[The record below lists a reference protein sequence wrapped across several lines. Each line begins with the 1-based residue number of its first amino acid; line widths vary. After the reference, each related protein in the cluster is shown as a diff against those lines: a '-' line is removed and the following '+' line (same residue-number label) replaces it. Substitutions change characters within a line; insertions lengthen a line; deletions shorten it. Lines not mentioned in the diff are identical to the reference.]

1 MRSRLAERLVSLAA
15 LLPLLAFVVAGIGYD
30 RFRCTF
36 TGEVSEMGCCPAEDP
51 PAAPVVSG
59 ASCCDHETALAV
71 RVPAEPAPAH
81 ALAAPEVF
89 AVALPA
95 RFAPGPAPAATFA
108 PPAPGRAPP
117 RPPLVLVKQSFL
129 I

>member
-1 MRSRLAERLVSLAA
+1 MRSRLAGRLVSLAA

-36 TGEVSEMGCCPAEDP
+36 TGEVSEMGCCPADDP
-51 PAAPVVSG
+51 PAAPVVTG
-59 ASCCDHETALAV
+59 ASCCDHETALRL
-71 RVPAEPAPAH
+71 RVPVEPAPARE
-81 ALAAPEVF
+81 LAPLDVF

-95 RFAPGPAPAATFA
+95 PFTPEPAPAATFA

>member
-1 MRSRLAERLVSLAA
+1 MRPRLPERLISLAA

-51 PAAPVVSG
+51 PAAPAVSG
-59 ASCCDHETALAV
+59 ASCCDHEIARVV
-71 RVPAEPAPAH
+71 RVPAEPAPAREVAALD
-81 ALAAPEVF
+81 ALALP
-89 AVALPA
+89 LPA
-95 RFAPGPAPAATFA
+95 LFAPAPAPAATFA

>member
-51 PAAPVVSG
+51 PAAPVVVYNDGTTTITSTQMSDG
-59 ASCCDHETALAV
+59 TYRLNAAASQVPCD
-71 RVPAEPAPAH
+71 PIDCNIK
-81 ALAAPEVF
+81 
-89 AVALPA
+89 
-95 RFAPGPAPAATFA
+95 GP
-108 PPAPGRAPP
+108 
-117 RPPLVLVKQSFL
+117 
-129 I
+129 